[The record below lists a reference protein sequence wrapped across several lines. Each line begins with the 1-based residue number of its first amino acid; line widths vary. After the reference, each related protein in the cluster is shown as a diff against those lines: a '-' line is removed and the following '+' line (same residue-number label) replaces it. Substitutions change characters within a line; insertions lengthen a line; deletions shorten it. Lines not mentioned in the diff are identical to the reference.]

1 MTAGGA
7 RAGAGRRAGSLSR
20 QNSEVIAVAMAEGTT
35 PVAYLLGIMRDQNAE
50 EKRRDWAAEKAA
62 PYLHARPS
70 PLDRTVRLE
79 GMPSTAT
86 IQGIDHALDRIIA
99 AVAAEE
105 LSPGEGQS
113 LVSVIE
119 ARRKAIETSEI
130 MQRLEKLEQ
139 QAEGGSR

>member
-1 MTAGGA
+1 MTSGGA
-7 RAGAGRRAGSLSR
+7 RTGAGRKAGSLSR
-20 QNSEVIAVAMAEGTT
+20 QNSEVIAEAMAGGTT
-35 PVAYLLGIMRDQNAE
+35 PVAYLLGIMRDEKAD
-50 EKRRDWAAEKAA
+50 EKRRDWAAEKVA

-70 PLDRTVRLE
+70 PLDRTVKLE
-79 GMPSTAT
+79 GLPSTAT
-86 IQGIDHALDRIIA
+86 IEGIDQALERIIDA
-99 AVAAEE
+99 IAGEE

-139 QAEGGSR
+139 QAEGNAR